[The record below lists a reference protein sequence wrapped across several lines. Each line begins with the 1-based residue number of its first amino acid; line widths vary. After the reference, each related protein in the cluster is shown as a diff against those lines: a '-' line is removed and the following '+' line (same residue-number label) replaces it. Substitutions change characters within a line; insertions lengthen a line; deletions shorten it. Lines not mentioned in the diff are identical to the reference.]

1 MARAGREGERKR
13 GGWLELPWGIS
24 AWLREAGDWR
34 DLPALER
41 MGL

>member
-1 MARAGREGERKR
+1 MARARREGERKR
-13 GGWLELPWGIS
+13 EARAALGIS